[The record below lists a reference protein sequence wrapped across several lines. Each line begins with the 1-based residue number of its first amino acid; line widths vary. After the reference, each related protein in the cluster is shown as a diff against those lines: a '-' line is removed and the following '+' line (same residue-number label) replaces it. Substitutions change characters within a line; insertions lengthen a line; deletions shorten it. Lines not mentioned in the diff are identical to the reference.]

1 MAATAVLVNKRFL
14 TAAEAVFKAAP
25 EGSLTTATYNDHTVE
40 KLADDALQVSASF
53 KNSSAQ
59 LGKVDSEY
67 SGSHWKGQ
75 WDALHAQYDRLL
87 ERVKSMS
94 RAGAQYIDD
103 FNTNVASKFS
113 PEASNIEADKQLLRT
128 WLQNNP
134 DDRGLRVESQ
144 EISQG
149 FLSLSDEV
157 TSLRDRFS
165 IFSAQK
171 GAEFQGELA
180 DMNRNMQKLQR
191 DIDWERSEAA
201 QAQAALDGV
210 VAGLSMVVGFF
221 EALFTFGQSHKL
233 IDEANERIQKHVR
246 AEMDLRRRKDQ
257 VAAQARQVAVDES
270 KLHDV
275 HVAFSILAQ
284 DVIDISGRLG
294 RFANMWAT
302 AHSNII
308 ELRDFL
314 DGNDDIDSS
323 LVFSLKVKIINS
335 TAAVF
340 ASEMKEFADALGG
353 LSNPGRVAYVVS
365 RQYGGSNLNRGEL
378 FNDARLGLDVQR
390 SIISMTITSGWVIDG
405 IQVTY
410 RLKNGQ
416 TQTVSHG
423 SIRSSG
429 NTLILNANEYIS
441 EVYGKSGFADN
452 REPWMGDC
460 VQQLSIVVRNSVTGA
475 QRTYGPFGTARGLAE
490 SATTRISWSGRLL
503 AFAGHADNS
512 AGQVGF
518 HGIAFVEALADL
530 GNPARLEYTV
540 SRQFGGSD
548 TTRGSLF
555 NDATL
560 GLDVQRPI
568 VSVAIASGWVIDG
581 IRVTYRLKN
590 GQIQTVSHG
599 SMGSSGNTL
608 TLNDSEYISAVN
620 GKSGV
625 ADNREPWMGDCVQ
638 QLTLVVR
645 NSVTGAQRTFG
656 TFGTARGL
664 TESATTRISWAGRLL
679 AFAGRADNSAG
690 QVGFRGISFV
700 EALADPG
707 NPTRAEYI
715 VSAQFG
721 GSDVTRGARFNDAGE
736 DLDVQRPIANVTIT
750 SGWVIDGIQVTY
762 RLKDGQTHIVSHG
775 SIRSAGNTLTLNDN
789 EYISEVYGKSG
800 FADNR
805 EPWMGDCVQ
814 QLTLVVRNSVTGAQR
829 TFGPFGTAR
838 GLSESATTRISWS
851 GRLFAFAGRADNLA
865 GQVGMR
871 GIAFVQRK

>member
-1 MAATAVLVNKRFL
+1 MAATAALVNKEFL
-14 TAAEAVFKAAP
+14 TAAVAVFKAAP
-25 EGSLTTATYNDHTVE
+25 EGSLTTATHDDHEVD

-59 LGKVDSEY
+59 LGKVDSDY
-67 SGSHWKGQ
+67 PGSHWRGE
-75 WDALHAQYDRLL
+75 WDALHVEYDRLL
-87 ERVKSMS
+87 ERVKSIS

-128 WLQNNP
+128 WLENNP
-134 DDRGLRVESQ
+134 DDRGLKVESQ

-157 TSLRDRFS
+157 ISLRDRFS
-165 IFSAQK
+165 IFAAQK
-171 GAEFQGELA
+171 GTEFEGELA
-180 DMNRNMQKLQR
+180 DKNRDMQNLQR
-191 DIDWERSEAA
+191 DIEWERSAAA

-210 VAGLSMVVGFF
+210 VAGLSMVAGFF

-314 DGNDDIDSS
+314 DGNDYIDSP
-323 LVFSLKVKIINS
+323 LVFSLKVKVINS

-340 ASEMKEFADALGG
+340 ASEMKEFADALEG
-353 LSNPGRVAYVVS
+353 LNNPDRVAYVVS
-365 RQYGGSNLNRGEL
+365 PQFGGSDLKRGEL
-378 FNDARLGLDVQR
+378 FNDARLGLDVR
-390 SIISMTITSGWVIDG
+390 HPIVSVAIASGWVIDG

-410 RLKNGQ
+410 RLRNGQ

-429 NTLILNANEYIS
+429 NTLTLNDNEYIS
-441 EVYGKSGFADN
+441 EVNGKSGVADN

-475 QRTYGPFGTARGLAE
+475 QRTFGPFGTARGLAE

-503 AFAGHADNS
+503 AFAG
-512 AGQVGF
+512 
-518 HGIAFVEALADL
+518 
-530 GNPARLEYTV
+530 
-540 SRQFGGSD
+540 
-548 TTRGSLF
+548 
-555 NDATL
+555 
-560 GLDVQRPI
+560 
-568 VSVAIASGWVIDG
+568 
-581 IRVTYRLKN
+581 
-590 GQIQTVSHG
+590 
-599 SMGSSGNTL
+599 
-608 TLNDSEYISAVN
+608 
-620 GKSGV
+620 
-625 ADNREPWMGDCVQ
+625 
-638 QLTLVVR
+638 
-645 NSVTGAQRTFG
+645 
-656 TFGTARGL
+656 
-664 TESATTRISWAGRLL
+664 
-679 AFAGRADNSAG
+679 RADDSAG

-700 EALADPG
+700 EALADFG
-707 NPTRAEYI
+707 NPTRSEYV

-721 GSDVTRGARFNDAGE
+721 GSDTTRGAPFNDARP
-736 DLDVQRPIANVTIT
+736 DLDVQRPIFSVAIT

-762 RLKDGQTHIVSHG
+762 RLKNGQTLTASRG
-775 SIRSAGNTLTLNDN
+775 SIRSSGDTITLGDN
-789 EYISEVYGKSG
+789 EYISEVTGKSG

-814 QLTLVVRNSVTGAQR
+814 QLTFVVRNSVTGAQR

-851 GRLFAFAGRADNLA
+851 GRLVAFAGRADNSA